1 MLIKVHA
8 MHVMLCVGPVS
19 GPAVQHMY
27 VCTVQCTAQH
37 STVQCIV
44 HVCILAWCR
53 VMSPASPALCTVL
66 AGLHQDST
74 FTMFQTTQHQ
84 QADDQKHHLS
94 FTNETLGRSKA
105 AFKCSVKNNICTT

>member
-37 STVQCIV
+37 STTVYSSAYLANRK
-44 HVCILAWCR
+44 ILLR
-53 VMSPASPALCTVL
+53 RLNPGP
-66 AGLHQDST
+66 
-74 FTMFQTTQHQ
+74 
-84 QADDQKHHLS
+84 HLP
-94 FTNETLGRSKA
+94 N
-105 AFKCSVKNNICTT
+105 